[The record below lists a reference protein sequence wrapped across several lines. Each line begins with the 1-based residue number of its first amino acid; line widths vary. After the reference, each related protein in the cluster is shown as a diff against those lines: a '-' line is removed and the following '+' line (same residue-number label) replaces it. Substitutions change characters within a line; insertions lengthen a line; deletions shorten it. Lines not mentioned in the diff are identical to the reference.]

1 MLIVWCISGAKW
13 FSFKK
18 HCFSKRL
25 ASSCLDTST
34 PFMTF
39 STDTARPE
47 LTWDLMNDVE
57 CVEVTE
63 GWSSQDAVA
72 EVQVV
77 DVHHTQVQE
86 LEEDTGESVSG
97 FGLRNFFIFFFTLVH
112 SPVRSGCTS
121 PEKTVEPGSSLHHC
135 FPAELPLE
143 RTASARRWASQ
154 DRGSS
159 PMPGG
164 RRGKCGGWDTDV
176 KTRTFAKLLWLSK
189 NRKPD

>member
-1 MLIVWCISGAKW
+1 
-13 FSFKK
+13 
-18 HCFSKRL
+18 
-25 ASSCLDTST
+25 
-34 PFMTF
+34 MTF

-97 FGLRNFFIFFFTLVH
+97 FGLRNFFLH
-112 SPVRSGCTS
+112 SCPLTCAIWMYFSWENCGTRKFSS
-121 PEKTVEPGSSLHHC
+121 PLFSC
-135 FPAELPLE
+135 
-143 RTASARRWASQ
+143 WASTWAYSFSQ
-154 DRGSS
+154 EMGVSGQRFQSNAWRTKRKMWRLRHRCKNKDI
-159 PMPGG
+159 
-164 RRGKCGGWDTDV
+164 C
-176 KTRTFAKLLWLSK
+176 KTLMTQ
-189 NRKPD
+189 

>member
-1 MLIVWCISGAKW
+1 MLIVWCISGAKCV
-13 FSFKK
+13 SFKK
-18 HCFSKRL
+18 HYFSKRL

-97 FGLRNFFIFFFTLVH
+97 FGLRNFFIF
-112 SPVRSGCTS
+112 
-121 PEKTVEPGSSLHHC
+121 SSLLSTHLCDLDVLLLRKLWNQEVLFTTVFLLSFHLSVQLQPGDGRLRTEVPVQC
-135 FPAELPLE
+135 LE
-143 RTASARRWASQ
+143 DEEENVEVETQ
-154 DRGSS
+154 
-159 PMPGG
+159 M
-164 RRGKCGGWDTDV
+164 
-176 KTRTFAKLLWLSK
+176 
-189 NRKPD
+189 